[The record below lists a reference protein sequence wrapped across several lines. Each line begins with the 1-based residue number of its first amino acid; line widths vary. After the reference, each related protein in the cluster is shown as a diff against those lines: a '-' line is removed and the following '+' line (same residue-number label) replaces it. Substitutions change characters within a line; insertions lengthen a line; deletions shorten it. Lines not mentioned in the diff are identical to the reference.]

1 MDDVKHLGEVKHVK
15 DRMYSVKSTARVG
28 CTYTLTCPVCGKT
41 LTTTPSEEG
50 VKHVSCDTDS
60 CGVVIGYKA
69 IRVTGVN
76 VVSPQSKNGMLEWG
90 GIISRNRYVLRLGK
104 NVVGRK
110 DKDMPSDV
118 EIDDPDA
125 YVSRQSFEIFVC
137 VDDEGGYRFILSVK
151 RLTNPLYLN
160 GNQKIVG
167 ESMDLKFGDV
177 IQVGS
182 VKLKLKESKK

>member
-1 MDDVKHLGEVKHVK
+1 MDNIKHLGEVEHVK
-15 DRMYSVKSTARVG
+15 DRLYSVKSTARVG

-50 VKHVSCDTDS
+50 LKHVRCDTDS
-60 CGVVIGYKA
+60 CGVVIGYMA
-69 IRVTGVN
+69 VRNTLPN

-90 GIISRNRYVLRLGK
+90 GILSQNRYILHLGK

-110 DKDMPSDV
+110 DMDMPSDV

-137 VDDEGGYRFILSVK
+137 VDDDGGYRFILSVK

-160 GNQKIVG
+160 GNQMNVG

-177 IQVGS
+177 IQVGGI
-182 VKLKLKESKK
+182 KLNFKECKK